1 MDIRDADLKRKI
13 DELKRSF
20 VEGLGARL
28 SEIEGALERLRQD
41 APLMDQ
47 KDILR
52 IILEQAH
59 KIAGSAGTFGY
70 GELGVTASEIERLCD
85 RILKGKHG
93 ADGAAHGDLSSKIVA
108 LRAEAAS

>member
-1 MDIRDADLKRKI
+1 MDTSNADLIRKI
-13 DELKRSF
+13 EALKRLF

-28 SEIEGALERLRQD
+28 AEIEGAQARLRQD
-41 APLMDQ
+41 APLIEQ

-59 KIAGSAGTFGY
+59 KIAGSAGTFGF
-70 GELGVTASEIERLCD
+70 GDMGMTASEIERLCD
-85 RILKGKHG
+85 RIVKGKHG
-93 ADGAAHGDLSSKIVA
+93 TDGAAHDDLSIKIAA